1 MITLQ
6 SERIHALPSLSSSS
20 SSSRRSLTTDYILDR
35 RMVIH
40 NKALLQTRGGGWLSG
55 RKAAA
60 ETAAATDNSTAVVVE
75 EVPEK
80 DVSSPDAIAANEESP
95 SEETTTETTTPSSEP
110 TTSVG
115 SDEEGDVKV
124 ASEETEQEQEPSTV
138 SVEIVGEKEQAEEV
152 EEEQDEKEEEEGEE
166 GVPSET
172 AVIVETTENDTT
184 QISNMNEDTSNSL
197 TLQEILEQAAALR
210 KQGKLSHDD
219 GRFSD
224 AAAQFHEAANLLDAG
239 FEKEEAMEESEDDNS
254 SSSSDEN
261 TSSPKVNLQ
270 NEWATCRL
278 HESLCHLK
286 AEDYEQCIEAC
297 SSLLD
302 TKHMVEGKTRARAH
316 HRRAKAKVAVDDID
330 GALVDA
336 RSAAMLGDQKAV
348 AYYGNLLRDT
358 GRSDATMLATPASPM
373 SGAGGFPDSSSLLE
387 SLLNKSGPAGN
398 SGGNPSDFLTS
409 SLLGSLT
416 GSPMS
421 EMGGSPGGGG
431 LAKSV
436 ISSLSK
442 KLEDE
447 STHDGI
453 CQYLQSTNPM
463 QVQSM
468 ATMAGVPLSNGQAT
482 KLVSIAHGITPKT
495 IRTTV
500 KTTKRAIWGVQL
512 IRKTM
517 AVISKYRTVLL
528 FVALLQ
534 FTKSAILRPI
544 PVPKV
549 KAPRAPR
556 RGRGAKAPTTGAPPK
571 PNPCATTGNAGGK
584 PKPATPGIINNNL
597 AAAVGGR

>member
-1 MITLQ
+1 M
-6 SERIHALPSLSSSS
+6 
-20 SSSRRSLTTDYILDR
+20 LDNN
-35 RMVIH
+35 M
-40 NKALLQTRGGGWLSG
+40 ALLQTRGGGWLSG

-60 ETAAATDNSTAVVVE
+60 AATDNSTAVVE

-80 DVSSPDAIAANEESP
+80 DGSSPDTIAAANEESP
-95 SEETTTETTTPSSEP
+95 SEETPTETATTTILEP
-110 TTSVG
+110 ETSVI
-115 SDEEGDVKV
+115 SDEEGGVEV
-124 ASEETEQEQEPSTV
+124 ATEETEEEQESSTV
-138 SVEIVGEKEQAEEV
+138 SIEIVEEEKEQQQEPESV
-152 EEEQDEKEEEEGEE
+152 EEEEEEE
-166 GVPSET
+166 VQQET
-172 AVIVETTENDTT
+172 PVI
-184 QISNMNEDTSNSL
+184 IEDTEDDIYQNIIMKDDADSL

-210 KQGKLSHDD
+210 KQGKLSHDE

-224 AAAQFHEAANLLDAG
+224 AAAEFHEAANLLDAG
-239 FEKEEAMEESEDDNS
+239 FDKEEEEAMEESEDDNS
-254 SSSSDEN
+254 SSSSDDN
-261 TSSPKVNLQ
+261 TLSPKVNLQ

-316 HRRAKAKVAVDDID
+316 HRRAKAKVATDDID

-336 RSAAMLGDQKAV
+336 KSAAMLGDQKAV

-373 SGAGGFPDSSSLLE
+373 SGAGGFPDSSLLE
-387 SLLNKSGPAGN
+387 SLLNKSGPVGN
-398 SGGNPSDFLTS
+398 SGGNPNDFLTS

-421 EMGGSPGGGG
+421 GLGGSPGGGGG

-436 ISSLSK
+436 LSSLSK

-468 ATMAGVPLSNGQAT
+468 ANMAGVPLTSGQAT

-517 AVISKYRTVLL
+517 AVISKYRTFLL
-528 FVALLQ
+528 LVALLQ

-549 KAPRAPR
+549 KAPR
-556 RGRGAKAPTTGAPPK
+556 RGRGAKAPTTGTPPK
-571 PNPCATTGNAGGK
+571 PNPSANTGNAGAK

-597 AAAVGGR
+597 AAAVAGR